1 MLYSSDKDFFVSCQ
15 HTRFPVH
22 KFILISNS
30 EYFCGFFKC
39 LKADQNECCVDI
51 PAEYMENIIKYM
63 YFGLEGIRSLSNES
77 QSLLIPFL
85 DFLIVGNTQ
94 LHDSIGSMIT
104 DVLDNEN
111 VFELLLSAHRMK
123 AISMKHMILEYFI
136 NNYRQLV
143 ESEQMNVLPIEVLI
157 ELHRWRAALC
167 EN

>member
-1 MLYSSDKDFFVSCQ
+1 
-15 HTRFPVH
+15 
-22 KFILISNS
+22 
-30 EYFCGFFKC
+30 
-39 LKADQNECCVDI
+39 
-51 PAEYMENIIKYM
+51 M

-143 ESEQMNVLPIEVLI
+143 ESEQMNLLPIEVLI